1 MSQTQLESLTAFF
14 QQNVPPR
21 AMQSFDSV
29 LDEMKFIPAAKDYG
43 LGQYRQAVIR
53 YDAVISWQRF
63 SVPPVSAAVAYVA
76 AGCVAG

>member
-29 LDEMKFIPAAKDYG
+29 LDEMKFILREG
-43 LGQYRQAVIR
+43 LRDGA
-53 YDAVISWQRF
+53 
-63 SVPPVSAAVAYVA
+63 VPPGGDSL
-76 AGCVAG
+76 

>member
-29 LDEMKFIPAAKDYG
+29 LDEMKFILPRRITGWGSTA
-43 LGQYRQAVIR
+43 RR
-53 YDAVISWQRF
+53 
-63 SVPPVSAAVAYVA
+63 
-76 AGCVAG
+76 